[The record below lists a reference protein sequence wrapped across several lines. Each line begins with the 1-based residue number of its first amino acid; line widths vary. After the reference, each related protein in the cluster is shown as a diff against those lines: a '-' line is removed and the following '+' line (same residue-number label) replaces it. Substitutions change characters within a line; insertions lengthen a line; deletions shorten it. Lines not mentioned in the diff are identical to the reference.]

1 MLNDFPWL
9 QPVWDNL
16 KVSLDSDRIPGALL
30 LQSQR
35 GLAVDKL
42 VGLFSR
48 VLLCQNYSSEAC
60 GFCHS
65 CQLSQANNHPDLHW
79 IKPEKEGKSITVD
92 QIRAC
97 NRLAHESSQ
106 LNGYRVFIIEPADA
120 MNESASNA
128 LLKTLEEP
136 GQKCLFLLV
145 THNQERLL
153 PTIQSRCQQW
163 VVTPPSTDQAMSWMH
178 EQGASQ
184 VPAYALKLNMGSPI
198 NTLDAVKSGELD
210 EYQAFERCI
219 IETLSSPVSDVYQ
232 CASLMAKNPSKTL
245 DWAWYLLTDAQK
257 AQFGVMEPD
266 QLPGATKFQPNNYNG
281 FYFSAQK
288 LLALKAQL
296 QSSPGLNL
304 ELLSMNW
311 LIESREAL
319 CS

>member
-16 KVSLDSDRIPGALL
+16 KISLDSERVPGALL
-30 LQSQR
+30 LQSEK
-35 GLAVDKL
+35 GLAVEKL
-42 VGLFSR
+42 VELFSHS
-48 VLLCQNYSSEAC
+48 LLCQNYTSEAC

-65 CQLSQANNHPDLHW
+65 CQLTQSNSHPDLHW
-79 IKPEKEGKSITVD
+79 VKPEKEGKSITVD

-106 LNGYRVFIIEPADA
+106 LNGYRVFIIEPAEA

-145 THNQERLL
+145 TQNHERLL

-163 VVTPPSTDQAMSWMH
+163 VVATPSTEQAMSWMS

-184 VPAYALKLNMGSPI
+184 VPPYALKLNMGSPI
-198 NTLDAVKSGELD
+198 NTLETAKSGELV
-210 EYQAFERCI
+210 EYQAFERCL
-219 IETLSSPVSDVYQ
+219 IETLSSPLSDVFQ
-232 CASLMAKNPSKTL
+232 CATLIAKNPDKAL

-257 AQFGVMEPD
+257 AQFGVTEVD
-266 QLPGATKFQPNNYNG
+266 LLPGAAQFQPGRYNG
-281 FYFSAQK
+281 LYQAAQK
-288 LLALKAQL
+288 LLELKAQR
-296 QSSPGLNL
+296 QTFPGLNL

>member
-16 KVSLDSDRIPGALL
+16 KISLDSERVPGALL
-30 LQSQR
+30 LQSEK
-35 GLAVDKL
+35 GLAVEKL
-42 VGLFSR
+42 VELFSHS
-48 VLLCQNYSSEAC
+48 LLCQNYTSEAC

-65 CQLSQANNHPDLHW
+65 CQLTQSNSHPDLHW
-79 IKPEKEGKSITVD
+79 VKPEKEGKSITVD

-106 LNGYRVFIIEPADA
+106 LNGYRVFIIEPAEA

-145 THNQERLL
+145 TQNHERLL

-163 VVTPPSTDQAMSWMH
+163 VVATPSTEQAMSWMS

-184 VPAYALKLNMGSPI
+184 VPPYALKLNMGSPI
-198 NTLDAVKSGELD
+198 NTLEAAKSGELD
-210 EYQAFERCI
+210 EYQAFERCL
-219 IETLSSPVSDVYQ
+219 IETLSSPLSDVFR
-232 CASLMAKNPSKTL
+232 CATLMAKNPDKAL

-257 AQFGVMEPD
+257 AQFGVTEVD
-266 QLPGATKFQPNNYNG
+266 LLPGAAQFQPGRYNG
-281 FYFSAQK
+281 LYQAAQK
-288 LLALKAQL
+288 LLELKAQR
-296 QSSPGLNL
+296 QTFPGLNL

-311 LIESREAL
+311 SIESREAL